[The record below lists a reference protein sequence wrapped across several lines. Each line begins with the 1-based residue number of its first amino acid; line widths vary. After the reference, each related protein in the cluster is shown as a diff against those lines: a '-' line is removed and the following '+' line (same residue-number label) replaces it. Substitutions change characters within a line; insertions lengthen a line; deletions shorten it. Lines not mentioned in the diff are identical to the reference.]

1 MAHSRRRLS
10 IHQSCIS
17 SDTANLRAHAW
28 PREGSHVSSPFSW
41 PRNILKQKQIRWL
54 LLTEGTPLSFH
65 TTMSSHCS
73 LDFPSSAFTRRQ
85 HGDQKRRSKV
95 TSSLQGRLISILWDT
110 ANSAFTASLRKF
122 CSWSIADQQTTRNHP
137 PQDNNAPESLTAHSK
152 AVPDGPCFLVS
163 SFLTYL
169 CVWSWWRGE
178 TSYVTV
184 KGQVGGQPGQYSKTL
199 S

>member
-17 SDTANLRAHAW
+17 SDTVNLRAHTW

-65 TTMSSHCS
+65 TTMSSQCS

-110 ANSAFTASLRKF
+110 ADSAFTASLRKF
-122 CSWSIADQQTTRNHP
+122 CSWSIADRLQGITHHRTIMPLNHWLP
-137 PQDNNAPESLTAHSK
+137 TLRLSLMCH
-152 AVPDGPCFLVS
+152 VFL
-163 SFLTYL
+163 FL
-169 CVWSWWRGE
+169 
-178 TSYVTV
+178 
-184 KGQVGGQPGQYSKTL
+184 L